1 MNYEKEIEKAKK
13 ELINLFFKLNATN
26 KQEVNKLL
34 LIYYII
40 KYYQIEQLKQDNII
54 QKNLKLNEK
63 TILDLI
69 NLIRDTIDMVI
80 YLKADKAA
88 EKMIKNDIKNSG
100 EYEKLLRQLESELRR
115 NIAIQNQLKVQIE
128 RMQFDIINHE
138 SVIIYLSNIF
148 YLINRKKIMTMIKF
162 YF

>member
-1 MNYEKEIEKAKK
+1 M
-13 ELINLFFKLNATN
+13 
-26 KQEVNKLL
+26 
-34 LIYYII
+34 
-40 KYYQIEQLKQDNII
+40 
-54 QKNLKLNEK
+54 KLNEK

-115 NIAIQNQLKVQIE
+115 NIAVQNQLKVQIE
-128 RMQFDIINHE
+128 RMQFDIVNHE
-138 SVIIYLSNIF
+138 SVIIYLSNKF

-162 YF
+162 CF

>member
-1 MNYEKEIEKAKK
+1 M
-13 ELINLFFKLNATN
+13 KLN
-26 KQEVNKLL
+26 
-34 LIYYII
+34 
-40 KYYQIEQLKQDNII
+40 D
-54 QKNLKLNEK
+54 K

-115 NIAIQNQLKVQIE
+115 NIAVQNQLKVQIE

-162 YF
+162 CY

>member
-1 MNYEKEIEKAKK
+1 
-13 ELINLFFKLNATN
+13 
-26 KQEVNKLL
+26 
-34 LIYYII
+34 
-40 KYYQIEQLKQDNII
+40 
-54 QKNLKLNEK
+54 LKLNDK

-115 NIAIQNQLKVQIE
+115 NIAVQNQLKVQIE
-128 RMQFDIINHE
+128 RMQFDIVNHE

-162 YF
+162 CF

>member
-1 MNYEKEIEKAKK
+1 M
-13 ELINLFFKLNATN
+13 
-26 KQEVNKLL
+26 
-34 LIYYII
+34 
-40 KYYQIEQLKQDNII
+40 
-54 QKNLKLNEK
+54 KLNEK

-115 NIAIQNQLKVQIE
+115 NIAVQNQLKVQIE
-128 RMQFDIINHE
+128 RMQFDIVNHE

-162 YF
+162 CY

>member
-1 MNYEKEIEKAKK
+1 M
-13 ELINLFFKLNATN
+13 
-26 KQEVNKLL
+26 
-34 LIYYII
+34 
-40 KYYQIEQLKQDNII
+40 
-54 QKNLKLNEK
+54 KLNEK

-115 NIAIQNQLKVQIE
+115 NIAVQNQLKVQIE

>member
-1 MNYEKEIEKAKK
+1 M
-13 ELINLFFKLNATN
+13 KLN
-26 KQEVNKLL
+26 
-34 LIYYII
+34 
-40 KYYQIEQLKQDNII
+40 D
-54 QKNLKLNEK
+54 K

-115 NIAIQNQLKVQIE
+115 NIAVQNQLKVQIE

-148 YLINRKKIMTMIKF
+148 YLIGKKLWQW
-162 YF
+162 

>member
-1 MNYEKEIEKAKK
+1 
-13 ELINLFFKLNATN
+13 
-26 KQEVNKLL
+26 
-34 LIYYII
+34 
-40 KYYQIEQLKQDNII
+40 
-54 QKNLKLNEK
+54 
-63 TILDLI
+63 
-69 NLIRDTIDMVI
+69 MVI

-115 NIAIQNQLKVQIE
+115 NIAVQKQLKVQIE

-162 YF
+162 CY

>member
-1 MNYEKEIEKAKK
+1 
-13 ELINLFFKLNATN
+13 
-26 KQEVNKLL
+26 
-34 LIYYII
+34 
-40 KYYQIEQLKQDNII
+40 
-54 QKNLKLNEK
+54 LKLNDK

-115 NIAIQNQLKVQIE
+115 NIAVQNQLKVQIE
-128 RMQFDIINHE
+128 RMQFDIVNHE
-138 SVIIYLSNIF
+138 SVIIYLSNKF

-162 YF
+162 CF

>member
-1 MNYEKEIEKAKK
+1 M
-13 ELINLFFKLNATN
+13 KLN
-26 KQEVNKLL
+26 
-34 LIYYII
+34 
-40 KYYQIEQLKQDNII
+40 D
-54 QKNLKLNEK
+54 K

-115 NIAIQNQLKVQIE
+115 NIAVHNQLKVQIE

-148 YLINRKKIMTMIKF
+148 YLIGKKL
-162 YF
+162 

>member
-1 MNYEKEIEKAKK
+1 
-13 ELINLFFKLNATN
+13 
-26 KQEVNKLL
+26 
-34 LIYYII
+34 
-40 KYYQIEQLKQDNII
+40 
-54 QKNLKLNEK
+54 LKLNDK

-115 NIAIQNQLKVQIE
+115 NIAVQNQLKVQIE

-148 YLINRKKIMTMIKF
+148 FLINRKKIMTMIKF
-162 YF
+162 CY

>member
-1 MNYEKEIEKAKK
+1 M
-13 ELINLFFKLNATN
+13 KLN
-26 KQEVNKLL
+26 
-34 LIYYII
+34 
-40 KYYQIEQLKQDNII
+40 D
-54 QKNLKLNEK
+54 K

-80 YLKADKAA
+80 YLKADKTA

-115 NIAIQNQLKVQIE
+115 NIAVQNQLKVQIE
-128 RMQFDIINHE
+128 RMQFDIVNHE

-148 YLINRKKIMTMIKF
+148 YLIGKKLWQW
-162 YF
+162 

>member
-1 MNYEKEIEKAKK
+1 M
-13 ELINLFFKLNATN
+13 KLN
-26 KQEVNKLL
+26 
-34 LIYYII
+34 
-40 KYYQIEQLKQDNII
+40 D
-54 QKNLKLNEK
+54 K

-115 NIAIQNQLKVQIE
+115 NISIQNQLKVQIE
-128 RMQFDIINHE
+128 RMQFNIINHE

-148 YLINRKKIMTMIKF
+148 Y
-162 YF
+162 

>member
-1 MNYEKEIEKAKK
+1 
-13 ELINLFFKLNATN
+13 
-26 KQEVNKLL
+26 
-34 LIYYII
+34 
-40 KYYQIEQLKQDNII
+40 
-54 QKNLKLNEK
+54 LKLNDK

-115 NIAIQNQLKVQIE
+115 NIAVQNQLKVQIE

-162 YF
+162 CY

>member
-1 MNYEKEIEKAKK
+1 M
-13 ELINLFFKLNATN
+13 KLN
-26 KQEVNKLL
+26 
-34 LIYYII
+34 
-40 KYYQIEQLKQDNII
+40 D
-54 QKNLKLNEK
+54 K

-115 NIAIQNQLKVQIE
+115 NIAVQNQLKVQIE
-128 RMQFDIINHE
+128 RMQFDIVNHE

-148 YLINRKKIMTMIKF
+148 YLIGKKL
-162 YF
+162 

>member
-1 MNYEKEIEKAKK
+1 M
-13 ELINLFFKLNATN
+13 KLN
-26 KQEVNKLL
+26 
-34 LIYYII
+34 
-40 KYYQIEQLKQDNII
+40 D
-54 QKNLKLNEK
+54 K

-115 NIAIQNQLKVQIE
+115 NIAVQNQLKVQIE
-128 RMQFDIINHE
+128 RMQFDIVNHE

-148 YLINRKKIMTMIKF
+148 YLIGKKLWQW
-162 YF
+162 

>member
-1 MNYEKEIEKAKK
+1 M
-13 ELINLFFKLNATN
+13 KLN
-26 KQEVNKLL
+26 
-34 LIYYII
+34 
-40 KYYQIEQLKQDNII
+40 D
-54 QKNLKLNEK
+54 K

-115 NIAIQNQLKVQIE
+115 NIAVQNQLKVQIE

-148 YLINRKKIMTMIKF
+148 FLIGKKL
-162 YF
+162 

>member
-1 MNYEKEIEKAKK
+1 M
-13 ELINLFFKLNATN
+13 KLN
-26 KQEVNKLL
+26 
-34 LIYYII
+34 
-40 KYYQIEQLKQDNII
+40 D
-54 QKNLKLNEK
+54 K

-115 NIAIQNQLKVQIE
+115 NIAVQNQLKVQIE
-128 RMQFDIINHE
+128 RMQFDIVNHE
-138 SVIIYLSNIF
+138 SVNIYIKLKNL
-148 YLINRKKIMTMIKF
+148 LINRKRIMKMIKF
-162 YF
+162 YY

>member
-1 MNYEKEIEKAKK
+1 M
-13 ELINLFFKLNATN
+13 KLN
-26 KQEVNKLL
+26 
-34 LIYYII
+34 
-40 KYYQIEQLKQDNII
+40 D
-54 QKNLKLNEK
+54 K

-115 NIAIQNQLKVQIE
+115 NIAVQNQLKVQIE
-128 RMQFDIINHE
+128 RMQFDIVNHE

-148 YLINRKKIMTMIKF
+148 FLINRKKIMTMIKF
-162 YF
+162 CF